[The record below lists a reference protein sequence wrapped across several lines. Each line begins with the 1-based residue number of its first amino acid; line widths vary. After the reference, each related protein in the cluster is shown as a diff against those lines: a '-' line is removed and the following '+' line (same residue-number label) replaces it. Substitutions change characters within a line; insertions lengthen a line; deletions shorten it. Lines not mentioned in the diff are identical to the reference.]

1 MSWNE
6 SNVTTSL
13 LLQQLVL
20 TFDLDELLSVTH
32 KYLNYL
38 VFIYLAYYHL
48 IVLWEGGTSS
58 ASSVFSSLRVGGYA
72 FHFSKSIVML
82 SSAKFESSP
91 QWMSIS
97 GDINL
102 LMFQVN
108 FISYIILIWK
118 TICIKHALQ
127 DMLTDHSWGE
137 SCKLLWKKKEL
148 SLK

>member
-20 TFDLDELLSVTH
+20 TFDLDELLSVTP

-38 VFIYLAYYHL
+38 VFTFLAYYHL
-48 IVLWEGGTSS
+48 IV
-58 ASSVFSSLRVGGYA
+58 LRVGGYA